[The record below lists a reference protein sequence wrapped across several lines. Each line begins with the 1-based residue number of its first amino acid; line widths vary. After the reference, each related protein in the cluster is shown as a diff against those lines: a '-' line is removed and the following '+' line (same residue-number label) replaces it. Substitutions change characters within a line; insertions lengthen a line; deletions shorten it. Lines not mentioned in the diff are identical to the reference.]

1 MFLPLGHENLE
12 GRRWPVITM
21 ALVILNLGIFLATR
35 GQIVTENPQRTE
47 VRAHILILAATHPE
61 LTVPSSVEGMVTKFK
76 TENPGTWSEAQ
87 SETRDVADAW
97 DAKMRMMEDP
107 AALQQEMDSLA
118 EQWAALQ
125 KDSFLDQ
132 YAFVPAH
139 PSALSYITASFLHT
153 GWLHLIGNMWFLWL
167 AGTILEDT
175 WGRVIYPI
183 FYLVAGAAALQF
195 HAWLS
200 AGSSAPTL
208 GASGAVAALM
218 GAFMVRFPN
227 TRIEVAVI
235 LGMRSL
241 SNLAL
246 GKGIRFKAPS
256 YLLLSMWLLME
267 IFSGAIF
274 GQSSGVAH
282 WAHVGGFVFGA
293 VVALGLKYSGLE
305 HKANAAIEAKV
316 SWTADP
322 KIVQATEQMEHG
334 KLDEAIASLNSYL
347 ATKPDSLEAYNLL
360 PQIYWRKN
368 DIPAYQNATIKLCQ
382 LHLKAQDAELAWH
395 DYEEYINSGGT
406 SMPASTWLELC
417 RAAEGKEQYQ
427 RAVTEYEKLAT
438 THPNEKQSL
447 LALMAAGRLT
457 LKKLNQPAE
466 AQRLYQAA
474 SRSPVPHAEWVSNI
488 QAGLR
493 EAEKAMA
500 ELHSPAL
507 KS

>member
-12 GRRWPVITM
+12 GRRWPVISI
-21 ALVILNLGIFLATR
+21 ALVVLNLGIFLATR
-35 GQIVTENPQRTE
+35 GQIDNENPQRTE
-47 VRAHILILAATHPE
+47 VRAHIIILAATHPE
-61 LTVPSSVEGMVTKFK
+61 LTLPANVEDMITKFK
-76 TENPGTWSEAQ
+76 KDNPGTWNEAQ
-87 SETRDVADAW
+87 SETRDIADAW
-97 DAKMRMMEDP
+97 DARMRMIEDQ

-118 EQWAALQ
+118 EEWATFE
-125 KDSFLDQ
+125 KDSFVEH

-139 PSALSYITASFLHT
+139 PSAISYITASFLHV

-175 WGRVIYPI
+175 WGRVIFPI
-183 FYLVAGAAALQF
+183 FYLVAGVVAALF
-195 HAWLS
+195 HSWFS
-200 AGSSAPTL
+200 PGSTVPML

-227 TRIEVAVI
+227 TKIEVAVI
-235 LGMRSL
+235 LGLRSI

-256 YLLLSMWLLME
+256 FVLLPMWLLME
-267 IFSGAIF
+267 ILSGAIF
-274 GQSSGVAH
+274 GQYSGVAH

-293 VVALGLKYSGLE
+293 VVALGLRYSGLE
-305 HKANAAIEAKV
+305 HKANAAIEAKI
-316 SWTADP
+316 SWTADAG
-322 KIVQATEQMEHG
+322 IVQATEHMEHG

-368 DIPAYQNATIKLCQ
+368 DIPAYQNAIIKLCQ
-382 LHLKAQDAELAWH
+382 LHLKAQDGETAWH
-395 DYEEYINSGGT
+395 DYEEYINSGGN

-438 THPNEKQSL
+438 AFPNERQSL

-457 LKKLNQPAE
+457 LKKLNQPSE
-466 AQRLYQAA
+466 ALRLYKAA
-474 SRSPVPHAEWVSNI
+474 ARSSVPHADWASNI
-488 QAGLR
+488 EAGLR
-493 EAEKAMA
+493 EAEKALA
-500 ELHSPAL
+500 GAPAL